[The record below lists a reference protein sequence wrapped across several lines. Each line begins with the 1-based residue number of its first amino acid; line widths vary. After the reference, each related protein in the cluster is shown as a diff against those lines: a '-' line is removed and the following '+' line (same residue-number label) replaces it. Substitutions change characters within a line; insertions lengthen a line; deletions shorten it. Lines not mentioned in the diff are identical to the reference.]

1 LAILVVACAVELDRP
16 GGAFETLKVLGLEVT
31 TSVPGDRAIQA
42 AFVDADED
50 VPRAREVLARLRGS
64 MPGTPLILG
73 IARRAVHQLTAAD
86 GFDDFVL
93 QPYDNGELLAR
104 LERMARDITA
114 SESSVTVDVD
124 AREVR
129 VEGRIVE
136 LTRQEFALLRLFMQN
151 RGRVFTRDQ
160 ILDRAWGARFGS
172 TRTVDTHV
180 KRLRE
185 KLGSAGQALETVRG
199 VGYKMVEI
207 PQNATGTSSITMR

>member
-1 LAILVVACAVELDRP
+1 MPIKAATKPARQAPATDAV
-16 GGAFETLKVLGLEVT
+16 
-31 TSVPGDRAIQA
+31 
-42 AFVDADED
+42 
-50 VPRAREVLARLRGS
+50 RLRPEKS
-64 MPGTPLILG
+64 FQDLIFALQRFWAEQG
-73 IARRAVHQLTAAD
+73 CV
-86 GFDDFVL
+86 VL

-104 LERMARDITA
+104 LERLSRNISL
-114 SESSVTVDVD
+114 SESSVRVDVD
-124 AREVR
+124 AHEVR
-129 VEGRIVE
+129 VEGELIE

-151 RGRVFTRDQ
+151 RGRVFTREQ

-185 KLGSAGQALETVRG
+185 KLGPAGQALETVRG